1 MPTYIEMEKRTPY
14 TILRTKYLDHIEKH
28 GILPTLRHAGTGLA
42 AVIVGFWW
50 SYPDSA
56 INIFWA
62 IFGIGNFLILKVIM
76 VAFLFFGFPAIFDSI
91 MDEVSERIEK
101 TDWAKIWGVSVV
113 EIVGYIFDNESFPR
127 DEVMAAFAISR
138 SQYTEIAKLLDK
150 NNIFVRGENNGRVLN
165 SNLTRQMIVDILM
178 GGGDRRAEIIG
189 DRFDFLQDLRD
200 KVSSLFTP
208 APRFER
214 RKI

>member
-1 MPTYIEMEKRTPY
+1 
-14 TILRTKYLDHIEKH
+14 
-28 GILPTLRHAGTGLA
+28 
-42 AVIVGFWW
+42 
-50 SYPDSA
+50 
-56 INIFWA
+56 
-62 IFGIGNFLILKVIM
+62 
-76 VAFLFFGFPAIFDSI
+76 
-91 MDEVSERIEK
+91 
-101 TDWAKIWGVSVV
+101 V